1 MHVLSGQHCW
11 NGGSWYYHS
20 RERSQWIA
28 EWHALFLFQR
38 PKIFLHCWFIPERGV
53 NILIILFLAAC
64 HDLPG
69 ASAVWMFGKEARLDR
84 RGDKDVPGEFK
95 NNGAS
100 EPLGFGSIFSLCIDN
115 VASPIIESMYWTYRW
130 GQAVG
135 GVFNGLPNLAGG
147 KALTTVMNIAD
158 TSSHLLSPLYSSVS
172 RVLCLGAVTP

>member
-84 RGDKDVPGEFK
+84 RGDKDVRGEFK

-100 EPLGFGSIFSLCIDN
+100 EPLGFQYFHFASITLHHRSSNRCIE
-115 VASPIIESMYWTYRW
+115 PTRW

-135 GVFNGLPNLAGG
+135 GVFNGLPNLARG
-147 KALTTVMNIAD
+147 KALTTTMNIAD
-158 TSSHLLSPLYSSVS
+158 ASSRLLSPLYSSVS